1 MGILYRPERLQD
13 IQHSY
18 GVGSDQCNAQ
28 VVTFA
33 FDPVK
38 ACGESGDEQYPRRQI
53 FDHLHNLLRFT
64 ALVSFDQILRAD
76 RAVWMLLTDLLI
88 SIPRSPPDILLEDAS
103 KISSK
108 QRMGQNRVL

>member
-76 RAVWMLLTDLLI
+76 RAVWMLLTDLLKLWVP
-88 SIPRSPPDILLEDAS
+88 SGSLTVCRGQSAFL
-103 KISSK
+103 
-108 QRMGQNRVL
+108 MGT